1 MDKTPITIN
10 GSEKLKEELKIL
22 KSVERPEVIAAIAE
36 ARAQGDLSEN
46 AEYDAA
52 KKNKDLLREESLILK
67 QSYLTASLLIQQNFR
82 KMGDA
87 YLERLLLF
95 RILILRMRLNT
106 KLLEMMK
113 QILRKRRFQSA
124 RLWQKHL
131 LVKKTKIL
139 SNLSRLVD

>member
-1 MDKTPITIN
+1 LDKTPITIN

-22 KSVERPEVIAAIAE
+22 KSVERPKVIAAIAKPE
-36 ARAQGDLSEN
+36 LKEISLKMLN
-46 AEYDAA
+46 TMLL

-95 RILILRMRLNT
+95 RILILRMRLNI
-106 KLLEMMK
+106 KLLEMTR
-113 QILRKRRFQSA
+113 QILRKKRFQSA
-124 RLWQKHL
+124 RL
-131 LVKKTKIL
+131 
-139 SNLSRLVD
+139 